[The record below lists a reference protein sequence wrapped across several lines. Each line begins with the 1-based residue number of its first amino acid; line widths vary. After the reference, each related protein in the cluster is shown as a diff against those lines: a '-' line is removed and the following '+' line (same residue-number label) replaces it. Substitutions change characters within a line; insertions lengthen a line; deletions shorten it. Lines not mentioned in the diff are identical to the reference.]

1 MKDTNVI
8 EMVEVRPNYFVS
20 VKETNNVVNK
30 HGIFKLSEE
39 DLAKGFKEDKP
50 ANKQV
55 FSRSGFKDSLLW

>member
-8 EMVEVRPNYFVS
+8 DMVEVKPNYFVS
-20 VKETNNVVNK
+20 VKETKKVVNK
-30 HGIFKLSEE
+30 HGVFKLSAE

-55 FSRSGFKDSLLW
+55 FDASGFKDSLIW